1 MNRRES
7 LKLMAVASLSAA
19 MPGCTLESVDK
30 AAARV
35 DGFEDLSKRKPSQM
49 STHEYTT
56 LSRLVDY
63 IIPADERSGG
73 ATDAHVP
80 AFIDFMMEDT
90 PDLSGPVKEALQWMD
105 SASTR
110 LFGSLFVETSEENN
124 HKLLSQI
131 AYPDDV
137 KPDMEDGAAIFTTM
151 RDLTASGFWSSKVG
165 VEDLGY
171 MGNTPQPSWD
181 GCSHEAMEH
190 IGLSYNS

>member
-7 LKLMAVASLSAA
+7 LKLMAVASLAA
-19 MPGCTLESVDK
+19 AIPGCTLESVDK

-35 DGFEDLSKRKPSQM
+35 DQTVDLSTRTPTQLSA
-49 STHEYTT
+49 HEFDT
-56 LSRLVDY
+56 LSLLVDY
-63 IIPADERSGG
+63 IIPPDERSGG

-80 AFIDFMMEDT
+80 SFIDFMMEDT
-90 PDLSGPVKEALQWMD
+90 PELADPVHDALQWMD
-105 SASTR
+105 ITSNR
-110 LFGSLFVETSEENN
+110 LFGASFVESSEAQ
-124 HKLLSQI
+124 HHDLLTQI

-137 KPDMEDGAAIFTTM
+137 TSEMEEGAQIFTTM

-171 MGNTPQPSWD
+171 MGNTPQSSWE

-190 IGLSYNS
+190 IGLSYDS